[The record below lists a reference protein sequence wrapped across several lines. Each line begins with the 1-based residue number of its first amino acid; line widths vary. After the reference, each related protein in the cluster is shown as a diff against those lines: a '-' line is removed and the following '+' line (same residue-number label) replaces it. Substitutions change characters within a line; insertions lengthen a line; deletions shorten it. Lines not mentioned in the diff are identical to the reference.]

1 MLDSEMVAPIEGREW
16 LGTGFKVSSEGT
28 DHWSLTT
35 TLTEEAMLILTA
47 SEMARLDRQTIEEIG
62 IPGIVLM
69 ENAARGAADFFL
81 REFPDL
87 LKRRIAVVAGAG
99 NNAGR
104 WVCSRQ
110 DLS

>member
-1 MLDSEMVAPIEGREW
+1 MGMGDGGLEVAVA
-16 LGTGFKVSSEGT
+16 LGGFKQALGLIENYSVSYSH
-28 DHWSLTT
+28 DR
-35 TLTEEAMLILTA
+35 EEAMFILTA

-87 LKRRIAVVAGAG
+87 LERRIAVVAGAG

-104 WVCSRQ
+104 WVCSRE